1 MPLIVLHCNGNKHEG
16 TLDEDV
22 KNMGTRYGNV
32 IHVLQNENE
41 NYVFPSPE
49 QEQVIHILSHGGV
62 DHVCDMKAS
71 TFNDWMVKA
80 FKMSSNKGLNQTYFI
95 YSCDVAKG
103 GSNLLSG
110 LAVHVAK
117 SQFKN
122 RRFIGTVG
130 ENGVVKTTSGKGK
143 VLVQTEVGKLQ
154 DLGLGWK
161 GYRTLFKSV
170 LA

>member
-1 MPLIVLHCNGNKHEG
+1 M
-16 TLDEDV
+16 
-22 KNMGTRYGNV
+22 
-32 IHVLQNENE
+32 
-41 NYVFPSPE
+41 
-49 QEQVIHILSHGGV
+49 SHGGV